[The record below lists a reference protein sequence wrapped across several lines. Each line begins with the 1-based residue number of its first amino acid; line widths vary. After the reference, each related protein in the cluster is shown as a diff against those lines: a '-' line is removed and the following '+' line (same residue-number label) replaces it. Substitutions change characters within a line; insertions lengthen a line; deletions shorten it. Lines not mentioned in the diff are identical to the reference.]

1 MSNLDNLFKLPVYEE
16 PIYIV
21 VTVSDKSDIEK
32 EVNSWYDSWLGLDL
46 ESLKSHVD
54 HIYQQDDRYFFINVL
69 KDKSEIDN
77 PFLIRLVQAGR
88 VLLTCRYKIC
98 TNITSD
104 KFEITEDKDTRTYSF
119 KINNSE
125 NVFTILDKN
134 VITLRDYGNILFEFS
149 KGDYANILSELSNS
163 SDDGFVERV
172 IAKENYTEDEDAK
185 SFILDIYNLVQNKIP
200 DIIKSNI
207 EIKPSINLSLNLI

>member
-1 MSNLDNLFKLPVYEE
+1 MNNLDNLFKLPVYEE

-21 VTVSDKSDIEK
+21 VAVSDKSDIEK
-32 EVNSWYDSWLGLDL
+32 EANSWHNSWLGLDL
-46 ESLKSHVD
+46 ESLNSHVD
-54 HIYQQDDRYFFINVL
+54 HVSLHDNRYFFISVL

-88 VLLTCRYKIC
+88 VILTCRYKIC
-98 TNITSD
+98 TNIASD

-125 NVFTILDKN
+125 NVITILDKH
-134 VITLRDYGNILFEFS
+134 VVTLRDYANILFEFS
-149 KGDYANILSELSNS
+149 KGDYANILSELSNGG
-163 SDDGFVERV
+163 DFVERV

-207 EIKPSINLSLNLI
+207 EIKHSINLSLKFI

>member
-1 MSNLDNLFKLPVYEE
+1 M
-16 PIYIV
+16 
-21 VTVSDKSDIEK
+21 
-32 EVNSWYDSWLGLDL
+32 
-46 ESLKSHVD
+46 
-54 HIYQQDDRYFFINVL
+54 

-104 KFEITEDKDTRTYSF
+104 KFEITEDKDKRTYSF
-119 KINNSE
+119 KINSSKNL
-125 NVFTILDKN
+125 VTILEKHL
-134 VITLRDYGNILFEFS
+134 ITIRDYGGFM
-149 KGDYANILSELSNS
+149 
-163 SDDGFVERV
+163 SDIENGLNDGFIERYFANGIRVE
-172 IAKENYTEDEDAK
+172 EDMEDESRKA
-185 SFILDIYNLVQNKIP
+185 IIDIDNLVQRIIP

>member
-21 VTVSDKSDIEK
+21 VAVSDKSDIERGINK
-32 EVNSWYDSWLGLDL
+32 YLDLDL
-46 ESLKSHVD
+46 ESIKSHVD
-54 HIYQQDDRYFFINVL
+54 HVYLQDNRYFFINVL

-77 PFLIRLVQAGR
+77 PFLVRLIDSGSVI
-88 VLLTCRYKIC
+88 LTCRYKIC

-125 NVFTILDKN
+125 NVITILDKN
-134 VITLRDYGNILFEFS
+134 IITLRDYANILFE
-149 KGDYANILSELSNS
+149 ISNGI
-163 SDDGFVERV
+163 DDGFVERV
-172 IAKENYTEDEDAK
+172 IDKENYTEDDVAK
-185 SFILDIYNLVQNKIP
+185 SAILDIYNLVQNKIV

>member
-1 MSNLDNLFKLPVYEE
+1 MMSNLDNLFKLPVYEE

-21 VTVSDKSDIEK
+21 VAVSDKSDIEK
-32 EVNSWYDSWLGLDL
+32 EANSWLGLDL

-54 HIYQQDDRYFFINVL
+54 HVYLQDNRYFFINVL

-77 PFLIRLVQAGR
+77 PFLIRLIQAGC
-88 VLLTCRYKIC
+88 VILTCRYKIC

-125 NVFTILDKN
+125 NVITILDKH
-134 VITLRDYGNILFEFS
+134 VVTLRDYANILFEFS
-149 KGDYANILSELSNS
+149 KGDYANILSELSNG
-163 SDDGFVERV
+163 SDFVERV
-172 IAKENYTEDEDAK
+172 IAKENYAEDDVAK

-200 DIIKSNI
+200 DIIKNNI
-207 EIKPSINLSLNLI
+207 EIKPSINLSLKFI

>member
-21 VTVSDKSDIEK
+21 VAVSDKSDIEK
-32 EVNSWYDSWLGLDL
+32 EVNSWLGLDL

-54 HIYQQDDRYFFINVL
+54 HVYLQDNRYFFINIL
-69 KDKSEIDN
+69 KDKEEIDV
-77 PFLIRLVQAGR
+77 PFLIRLIGSGSVI
-88 VLLTCRYKIC
+88 LSCRYKIC

-119 KINNSE
+119 KINNSA
-125 NVFTILDKN
+125 NVFTILDKK
-134 VITLRDYGNILFEFS
+134 VITLRDYGDILFE
-149 KGDYANILSELSNS
+149 LSDGI
-163 SDDGFVERV
+163 DDDFIERV
-172 IAKENYTEDEDAK
+172 IAKENYTEDDVAK
-185 SFILDIYNLVQNKIP
+185 SAILDIYDLIQNKIP

>member
-1 MSNLDNLFKLPVYEE
+1 MSNLNNLFKLPVYEE

-21 VTVSDKSDIEK
+21 VAVSDKSDIEK
-32 EVNSWYDSWLGLDL
+32 EANSWHNSWLGLDL

-54 HIYQQDDRYFFINVL
+54 HVYLQDGRYFFINVL

-77 PFLIRLVQAGR
+77 PFLVRLVQAGR

-104 KFEITEDKDTRTYSF
+104 KFEITEDKDTCTYSF

-125 NVFTILDKN
+125 NVITILDKH
-134 VITLRDYGNILFEFS
+134 VVTLRDHANILFEFS
-149 KGDYANILSELSNS
+149 NGDDFA
-163 SDDGFVERV
+163 ERV
-172 IAKENYTEDEDAK
+172 IAKENYVEDEVAK

-207 EIKPSINLSLNLI
+207 EIKPSLNLSLKFI

>member
-1 MSNLDNLFKLPVYEE
+1 MINTDNIFKLPVYEE

-21 VTVSDKSDIEK
+21 VAVSDKSDIEK
-32 EVNSWYDSWLGLDL
+32 EVNSWLGLDL

-54 HIYQQDDRYFFINVL
+54 HVCLQDNRYFFINVL

-200 DIIKSNI
+200 DIIKNNI

>member
-1 MSNLDNLFKLPVYEE
+1 MINTDNIFKLPVYEE

-21 VTVSDKSDIEK
+21 VAVSDKLDIEK
-32 EVNSWYDSWLGLDL
+32 EVNSWYDSWLDLDL

-54 HIYQQDDRYFFINVL
+54 YVYLQDNRYFFINVL

-88 VLLTCRYKIC
+88 VILTCRYKIC

-125 NVFTILDKN
+125 NVITILDKH
-134 VITLRDYGNILFEFS
+134 VVTLRDYANILFEFS
-149 KGDYANILSELSNS
+149 KGDYANILSELSNG
-163 SDDGFVERV
+163 SDFVERV
-172 IAKENYTEDEDAK
+172 IAKENYAENEVAK
-185 SFILDIYNLVQNKIP
+185 SLILDIYNLVQNKIP

-207 EIKPSINLSLNLI
+207 EIKPSINLSLKFI

>member
-16 PIYIV
+16 PIYV
-21 VTVSDKSDIEK
+21 VVAVSDKSDIEK
-32 EVNSWYDSWLGLDL
+32 EANSWHNSWLGLDL

-54 HIYQQDDRYFFINVL
+54 HVYLQDNRYFFINVL

-88 VLLTCRYKIC
+88 VILTCRYKIC

-125 NVFTILDKN
+125 NVITILDKN
-134 VITLRDYGNILFEFS
+134 VITLRDYANILFEFS
-149 KGDYANILSELSNS
+149 KGDYANILSELSNG
-163 SDDGFVERV
+163 SDFVERV
-172 IAKENYTEDEDAK
+172 IAKENYAENEVAK
-185 SFILDIYNLVQNKIP
+185 SLILDIYNLVQNKIP

-207 EIKPSINLSLNLI
+207 EIKPSINLSLKFI

>member
-21 VTVSDKSDIEK
+21 VAVSDKSDIEK
-32 EVNSWYDSWLGLDL
+32 EVNSWHNSWLGLDL

-54 HIYQQDDRYFFINVL
+54 HVYLQDNRYFFISVL

-88 VLLTCRYKIC
+88 VILTCRYKIC

-125 NVFTILDKN
+125 NVITILDKH
-134 VITLRDYGNILFEFS
+134 VVTLRDYANILFEFS
-149 KGDYANILSELSNS
+149 KGDYANILSELSNG
-163 SDDGFVERV
+163 SDFVERV
-172 IAKENYTEDEDAK
+172 IAKENYAEDDVAK

-200 DIIKSNI
+200 DIIKNNI
-207 EIKPSINLSLNLI
+207 EIKPSINLSLKFI

>member
-16 PIYIV
+16 PIYV
-21 VTVSDKSDIEK
+21 VVAVSDKSDIEK
-32 EVNSWYDSWLGLDL
+32 EANSWHNSWLGLDL

-54 HIYQQDDRYFFINVL
+54 YVYLQDNRYFFINVL

-77 PFLIRLVQAGR
+77 PFLIRLIQAGR
-88 VLLTCRYKIC
+88 VILTCRYKIC

-125 NVFTILDKN
+125 NVITILDKH
-134 VITLRDYGNILFEFS
+134 VVTLRDYANILFEFS
-149 KGDYANILSELSNS
+149 KGDYANILSELSNG
-163 SDDGFVERV
+163 SDFVERV
-172 IAKENYTEDEDAK
+172 IAKENYAENEVAK
-185 SFILDIYNLVQNKIP
+185 SLILDIYNLVQNKIP

-207 EIKPSINLSLNLI
+207 EIKPSINLSLKFI

>member
-16 PIYIV
+16 PIYV
-21 VTVSDKSDIEK
+21 VVAVSDKSDIEK
-32 EVNSWYDSWLGLDL
+32 EANSWHNSWLGLDL

-54 HIYQQDDRYFFINVL
+54 HVYLQDNRYFFISVL

-77 PFLIRLVQAGR
+77 PFLIRLIQAGR
-88 VLLTCRYKIC
+88 VILTCRYKIC

-125 NVFTILDKN
+125 NVITILDKH
-134 VITLRDYGNILFEFS
+134 VVTLRDYANILFEFS
-149 KGDYANILSELSNS
+149 KGDYANILSELSNG
-163 SDDGFVERV
+163 SDFVERV
-172 IAKENYTEDEDAK
+172 IAKENYAENEVAK
-185 SFILDIYNLVQNKIP
+185 SLILDIYNLVQNKIP

-207 EIKPSINLSLNLI
+207 EIKPSINLSLKFI

>member
-21 VTVSDKSDIEK
+21 VAVSDKSDIEK
-32 EVNSWYDSWLGLDL
+32 EANSWHNSWLGLDL

-54 HIYQQDDRYFFINVL
+54 HVYLQDNRYFFINVL

-88 VLLTCRYKIC
+88 VILTCRYKIC
-98 TNITSD
+98 TNIVSD

-134 VITLRDYGNILFEFS
+134 VITLRDHANILFEFS
-149 KGDYANILSELSNS
+149 NGD
-163 SDDGFVERV
+163 DFVERV
-172 IAKENYTEDEDAK
+172 IAKENYTEDDVGK

-200 DIIKSNI
+200 DIIKNNI
-207 EIKPSINLSLNLI
+207 EIKPSINLSLKFI

>member
-134 VITLRDYGNILFEFS
+134 VITLRDY
-149 KGDYANILSELSNS
+149 ANILSELSNS

-207 EIKPSINLSLNLI
+207 EIKPSINISMSF

>member
-21 VTVSDKSDIEK
+21 VVVSDKSDIERGINK
-32 EVNSWYDSWLGLDL
+32 YLDLDL
-46 ESLKSHVD
+46 ESIKSHVD
-54 HIYQQDDRYFFINVL
+54 YVYQQDNRYFFINVL
-69 KDKSEIDN
+69 KDKSEIDK
-77 PFLIRLVQAGR
+77 PFLVRLIQAGC
-88 VLLTCRYKIC
+88 VILSCRYKIC

-125 NVFTILDKN
+125 NVFTILDKK
-134 VITLRDYGNILFEFS
+134 VITLRDYANILFEFS
-149 KGDYANILSELSNS
+149 NGI
-163 SDDGFVERV
+163 DDGFVERV
-172 IAKENYTEDEDAK
+172 IAKENYTEDDVAK

-207 EIKPSINLSLNLI
+207 EIKPSINLSLKFM

>member
-16 PIYIV
+16 PIYV
-21 VTVSDKSDIEK
+21 VVAVSDKSDIEK

-54 HIYQQDDRYFFINVL
+54 HVYLQDNRYFFINVL

-88 VLLTCRYKIC
+88 VILTCRYKIC
-98 TNITSD
+98 TNITSN

-125 NVFTILDKN
+125 NVITILDKH
-134 VITLRDYGNILFEFS
+134 VVTLRDYANILFEFS
-149 KGDYANILSELSNS
+149 KGDYANILSELSNG
-163 SDDGFVERV
+163 SDFVERV
-172 IAKENYTEDEDAK
+172 IAKENYAEDDVAK

-200 DIIKSNI
+200 DIIKNNI
-207 EIKPSINLSLNLI
+207 EIKPSINLSLKFI

>member
-1 MSNLDNLFKLPVYEE
+1 MNNLDNLFKLPVYEE

-21 VTVSDKSDIEK
+21 VAVSDKSDIEK
-32 EVNSWYDSWLGLDL
+32 EANSWHNSWLGLDL

-54 HIYQQDDRYFFINVL
+54 HVYLQDNRYFFINVL

-88 VLLTCRYKIC
+88 VILTCRYKIC
-98 TNITSD
+98 TNIASD

-134 VITLRDYGNILFEFS
+134 VITLRDHANILFEFS
-149 KGDYANILSELSNS
+149 KGDYANILSELSNG
-163 SDDGFVERV
+163 DDFVERV
-172 IAKENYTEDEDAK
+172 IAKENYTEDEDVK
-185 SFILDIYNLVQNKIP
+185 SFILDFYNLIQKEIP
-200 DIIKSNI
+200 DIIKNNI
-207 EIKPSINLSLNLI
+207 KIKPSINISLSL

>member
-21 VTVSDKSDIEK
+21 VAVSDKSDIEK
-32 EVNSWYDSWLGLDL
+32 EVNNWNGLSL
-46 ESLKSHVD
+46 EAINSCVD
-54 HIYQQDDRYFFINVL
+54 YSCIVDGKHYFFFKVL
-69 KDKSEIDN
+69 RNEKELAD
-77 PFLIRLVQAGR
+77 PFLVRLIQAGR
-88 VLLTCRYKIC
+88 VILSCRYKIC

-104 KFEITEDKDTRTYSF
+104 KIEITEDKDTRTYSF

-134 VITLRDYGNILFEFS
+134 IITLRDYANILFEFS
-149 KGDYANILSELSNS
+149 NGI
-163 SDDGFVERV
+163 DDGFVERV
-172 IAKENYTEDEDAK
+172 IVKENYTEDDVAK
-185 SFILDIYNLVQNKIP
+185 SAILDIYNLIQKEIP

-207 EIKPSINLSLNLI
+207 EIKPSINLSLKFI

>member
-1 MSNLDNLFKLPVYEE
+1 MNNLDNLFKLPVYEE

-21 VTVSDKSDIEK
+21 VAVSDKSDIEK
-32 EVNSWYDSWLGLDL
+32 EANSWLGLDL

-54 HIYQQDDRYFFINVL
+54 HVYLQDNRYFFINVL

-77 PFLIRLVQAGR
+77 PFLIRLIQAGR
-88 VLLTCRYKIC
+88 VILTCRYKIC

-125 NVFTILDKN
+125 NVITILDKH
-134 VITLRDYGNILFEFS
+134 VVTLRDYANILFEFS
-149 KGDYANILSELSNS
+149 KGDYVNILSELSNG
-163 SDDGFVERV
+163 SDFVERV
-172 IAKENYTEDEDAK
+172 IAKENYAEDDVAK

-200 DIIKSNI
+200 DIIKNNI
-207 EIKPSINLSLNLI
+207 EIKPSINLSLKFI

>member
-1 MSNLDNLFKLPVYEE
+1 MSNLNNLFKLPVYEE

-21 VTVSDKSDIEK
+21 VAVSDKSDIEK
-32 EVNSWYDSWLGLDL
+32 EANSWHNSWLGLDL

-54 HIYQQDDRYFFINVL
+54 HVYLQDGRYFFINVL

-77 PFLIRLVQAGR
+77 PFLVRLVQAGR

-104 KFEITEDKDTRTYSF
+104 KFEITEDKDTCTYSF

-125 NVFTILDKN
+125 NVITILDKH
-134 VITLRDYGNILFEFS
+134 VVTLRDHANILFEFS
-149 KGDYANILSELSNS
+149 KGDYANILSELSNG
-163 SDDGFVERV
+163 DDFAERV
-172 IAKENYTEDEDAK
+172 IAKENYVEDEVAK

-207 EIKPSINLSLNLI
+207 EIKPSLNLSLKFI

>member
-1 MSNLDNLFKLPVYEE
+1 MNNSNNLFKLPVYEE
-16 PIYIV
+16 PVYIV
-21 VTVSDKSDIEK
+21 VAVSDKSDIEK
-32 EVNSWYDSWLGLDL
+32 EVNSRYGLDL
-46 ESLKSHVD
+46 ESLKSQVD
-54 HIYQQDDRYFFINVL
+54 YVYLQDNRYFFISVL

-77 PFLIRLVQAGR
+77 PFLVRLIQAGC
-88 VLLTCRYKIC
+88 VILSCRYKIC

-104 KFEITEDKDTRTYSF
+104 KIEIIEDKNTRSYSF

-125 NVFTILDKN
+125 NVITILEKH
-134 VITLRDYGNILFEFS
+134 VITLRDYANILFELS
-149 KGDYANILSELSNS
+149 NGDYGGN
-163 SDDGFVERV
+163 FVERV

-207 EIKPSINLSLNLI
+207 EIKPSINLSLKFI

>member
-21 VTVSDKSDIEK
+21 VAVSDKSDIERGINK
-32 EVNSWYDSWLGLDL
+32 YLDLDL
-46 ESLKSHVD
+46 ESIKSHVD
-54 HIYQQDDRYFFINVL
+54 HVYLQDNRYFFINVL

-77 PFLIRLVQAGR
+77 PFLVRLIDSGSVI
-88 VLLTCRYKIC
+88 LTCRYKIC

-104 KFEITEDKDTRTYSF
+104 KFEITEDKDTRTYLF

-125 NVFTILDKN
+125 NVITILDKN
-134 VITLRDYGNILFEFS
+134 IITLRDYANILFE
-149 KGDYANILSELSNS
+149 ISNGI
-163 SDDGFVERV
+163 DDGFVERV
-172 IAKENYTEDEDAK
+172 IDKENYTEDDVAK
-185 SFILDIYNLVQNKIP
+185 SAILDIYNLVQNKIP

>member
-21 VTVSDKSDIEK
+21 VAVSDKSDIEK
-32 EVNSWYDSWLGLDL
+32 EANSWYNSWLGLDL

-54 HIYQQDDRYFFINVL
+54 HVYLQDNRYFFISVL

-88 VLLTCRYKIC
+88 VILTCRYKIC

-134 VITLRDYGNILFEFS
+134 VITLRDH
-149 KGDYANILSELSNS
+149 ANILSELSNG
-163 SDDGFVERV
+163 DDFVERV
-172 IAKENYTEDEDAK
+172 IAKENYTEDDVAK

-200 DIIKSNI
+200 DIIKNNI
-207 EIKPSINLSLNLI
+207 EIKPSINLSLKFI

>member
-21 VTVSDKSDIEK
+21 VAVSDKSDIEK
-32 EVNSWYDSWLGLDL
+32 EANSWHNSWLGLDL

-54 HIYQQDDRYFFINVL
+54 HVYLQDNRYFFISVL

-88 VLLTCRYKIC
+88 VILTCRYKIC

-125 NVFTILDKN
+125 NVITILDKH
-134 VITLRDYGNILFEFS
+134 VVTLRDYANILFEFS
-149 KGDYANILSELSNS
+149 KGDYANILSELSNGG
-163 SDDGFVERV
+163 DFVERV
-172 IAKENYTEDEDAK
+172 IAKENYAEDDVAK

-200 DIIKSNI
+200 DIIKNNI
-207 EIKPSINLSLNLI
+207 EIKPSINLSLKFI

>member
-21 VTVSDKSDIEK
+21 VAVSDKSDIERGINK
-32 EVNSWYDSWLGLDL
+32 YLDLDL
-46 ESLKSHVD
+46 ESIKSHVD
-54 HIYQQDDRYFFINVL
+54 HVYLQDNRYFFINVL

-77 PFLIRLVQAGR
+77 PFLVRLIDSGSVI
-88 VLLTCRYKIC
+88 LTCRYKIC

-125 NVFTILDKN
+125 NVITILDKN
-134 VITLRDYGNILFEFS
+134 IITLRDYANILFE
-149 KGDYANILSELSNS
+149 ISNGI
-163 SDDGFVERV
+163 DDGFVERV
-172 IAKENYTEDEDAK
+172 IDKENYTEDDVAK
-185 SFILDIYNLVQNKIP
+185 SAILDIYNLVQNKIP

>member
-1 MSNLDNLFKLPVYEE
+1 MSNLDNFFKLPVYEE

-21 VTVSDKSDIEK
+21 VAVSDKSDIEK
-32 EVNSWYDSWLGLDL
+32 EANSWHNSWLGLDL

-54 HIYQQDDRYFFINVL
+54 HVYLQDNRYFFISVL

-88 VLLTCRYKIC
+88 VILTCRYKIC

-125 NVFTILDKN
+125 NVITILEKN
-134 VITLRDYGNILFEFS
+134 VITLRDHANILFEFS
-149 KGDYANILSELSNS
+149 KGDYANILSELSNG
-163 SDDGFVERV
+163 DDFVERV
-172 IAKENYTEDEDAK
+172 IAKENYTEDEDVK
-185 SFILDIYNLVQNKIP
+185 SFILDFYNLVQKEIP
-200 DIIKSNI
+200 DIIKNNI
-207 EIKPSINLSLNLI
+207 KIKPSINISLSL